1 MDPSPGGTAECWTSE
16 YFCRALR
23 LSNLRLS
30 EENQGQRPLQVT
42 SNMSSPNSKRVRF
55 QLRMHP
61 KQRGF
66 DSTQITGFDYDLA
79 VESRFST

>member
-1 MDPSPGGTAECWTSE
+1 MLDKRILSQSPSPVQPALVRGNPGTASLTS
-16 YFCRALR
+16 FLR
-23 LSNLRLS
+23 
-30 EENQGQRPLQVT
+30 
-42 SNMSSPNSKRVRF
+42 SPNSKRVRF

-66 DSTQITGFDYDLA
+66 DSTQITSFDYDLA